1 MPRYFFHIRE
11 GATLSRDANGQE
23 LPDVEAAREEAI
35 ATGRALLGERP
46 GALHRTIE
54 IADQTGYVVD
64 EINSR
69 DILFRDV
76 GSYAGISKSAAQN
89 SPRK

>member
-1 MPRYFFHIRE
+1 MPRYYFHIRE
-11 GATLSRDANGQE
+11 GATLTRDTNGQE

-35 ATGRALLGERP
+35 AAGRALLDERP
-46 GALHRTIE
+46 ERLHRTIE
-54 IADQTGYVVD
+54 IADQTGHVVD
-64 EINSR
+64 EINSH

-76 GSYAGISKSAAQN
+76 PRYAGVSRPAAQN